1 MIRPDKPLINF
12 YTPDDDLVKYD
23 DYLKL
28 SKYCDQLQLEKK
40 ELANQLGQYTKLV
53 QEYQEV
59 ENAKED
65 INNG

>member
-1 MIRPDKPLINF
+1 MIRPDKAELIIQPGKRNKV
-12 YTPDDDLVKYD
+12 YEYD
-23 DYLKL
+23 YNRL

-59 ENAKED
+59 ENVKGD
-65 INNG
+65 I